1 MLTDDYLQKLHSR
14 MYGEVWAWAGTYRQ
28 RQINLGV
35 EPHRIRIELRH
46 LFGDARAWL
55 AHNTYPP
62 REIAIRLHHRV
73 ALIHPFSNG
82 NGRHARTLADM
93 VLIRHFKA
101 APLSWGGGI
110 ASQGGAREAY
120 LDAMRAADRHDI
132 RPLLAFAASG
142 QT

>member
-14 MYGEVWAWAGTYRQ
+14 MYGEVWAWAGAYRQ
-28 RQINLGV
+28 RQTNLGV
-35 EPHRIRIELRH
+35 EPHRIRIELRQ
-46 LFGDARAWL
+46 LFDDARAWL
-55 AHNTYPP
+55 EHSTYPP
-62 REIAIRLHHRV
+62 QEIAIRLHHWV
-73 ALIHPFSNG
+73 ALIHPFPNG

-93 VLIRHFKA
+93 VLLRHFKA

-110 ASQGGAREAY
+110 ASQGDAREAY